1 MRQCISVIAG
11 LLFIGGIFTSCSKNL
26 EDRMTGTWKLEEA
39 TRRVA
44 SGTSPFRTG
53 YEDGLFRLDDNG
65 LATYIEG
72 SDTLTGYW
80 RAGKHNKGI
89 FNNNEGTWQARDM
102 RYLLIS
108 VSNSLLHRTLEWRF
122 DDIEFHSHNKGLR
135 AEQYTLGFDR
145 IYEFKKR

>member
-1 MRQCISVIAG
+1 MRQWITVIAG
-11 LLFIGGIFTSCSKNL
+11 LLFIGGAFSSCSKNL

-39 TRRVA
+39 TRRL
-44 SGTSPFRTG
+44 SNGTSLFRTG
-53 YEDGLFRLDDNG
+53 YEDGLFKLDDNG

-89 FNNNEGTWQARDM
+89 YNNNEGSWQARDM
-102 RYLLIS
+102 RFLQIS
-108 VSNSLLHRTLEWRF
+108 VSNTNIHRTLEWKF
-122 DDIEFHSHNKGLR
+122 DDIEFHSHNRGLR